1 MFSTGEV
8 KLDDGEKGGEIV
20 IEIPQ
25 LPLSNTEETV
35 TVVLEQPYGVPAKL
49 GKNNSCEMSITHD
62 KGYYT
67 LYQNFFDDCS

>member
-1 MFSTGEV
+1 MFSTGEI
-8 KLDDGEKGGEIV
+8 KLDDDEKEGEIV

-49 GKNNSCEMSITHD
+49 GKNNSCKMSITHD
-62 KGYYT
+62 KGTFYYI
-67 LYQNFFDDCS
+67 YSND